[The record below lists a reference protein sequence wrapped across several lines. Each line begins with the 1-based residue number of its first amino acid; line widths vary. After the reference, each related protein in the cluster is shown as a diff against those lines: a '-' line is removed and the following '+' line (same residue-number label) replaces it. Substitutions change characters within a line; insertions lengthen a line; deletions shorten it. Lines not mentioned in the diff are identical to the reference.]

1 MKKILEVLEIM
12 KYSITLFPKRAQQTL
27 KLLCD
32 GKEKQEIMEELALKP
47 DTYKKYLCYFRNYFQ
62 KKEIHAIVVI
72 CLRSNLF
79 RDTASFTLEP
89 TQSLTDF
96 S

>member
-1 MKKILEVLEIM
+1 M

-32 GKEKQEIMEELALKP
+32 GKEKVEIMEELALKP
-47 DTYKKYLCYFRNYFQ
+47 DTYKRYLGYFRNYFQ
-62 KKEIHAIVVI
+62 KKEIHAIVVL

-79 RDTASFTLEP
+79 PEVS
-89 TQSLTDF
+89 SLPFQPKD
-96 S
+96 

>member
-1 MKKILEVLEIM
+1 M
-12 KYSITLFPKRAQQTL
+12 KYPITLFPKRAQQTL

-47 DTYKKYLCYFRNYFQ
+47 DTYKKYLGYFRNYFQ

-79 RDTASFTLEP
+79 RELS
-89 TQSLTDF
+89 SLPFQPKD
-96 S
+96 